1 LETGNLRVHIIL
13 KGVVQM
19 VGFRYF
25 TLDLARE
32 YGITGFVRNKP
43 DGTVEL
49 EAEGK
54 DDIVKAFI
62 NELRVGPRA
71 AHITGFDIEELEP
84 GGDYDSFRVLF

>member
-1 LETGNLRVHIIL
+1 MRVHIIV

-32 YGITGFVRNKP
+32 YGVTGFVRNRP
-43 DGTVEL
+43 DGTVDL

-62 NELRVGPRA
+62 HELRVGPRA
-71 AHITGFDIEELEP
+71 AHITGFEIEELEP
-84 GGDYDSFRVLF
+84 GGEYDSFRVLF